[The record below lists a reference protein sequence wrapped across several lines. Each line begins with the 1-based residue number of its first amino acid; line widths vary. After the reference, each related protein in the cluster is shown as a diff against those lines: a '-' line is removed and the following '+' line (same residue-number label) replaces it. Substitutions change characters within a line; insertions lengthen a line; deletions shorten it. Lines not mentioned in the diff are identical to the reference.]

1 MSDAGLWS
9 AWGLW
14 MAVAG
19 VIVLV
24 AAGLLIT
31 IWLTAR
37 SILAHAG
44 RALAAAE
51 AIRENTQ
58 PIWALQTTNEVAAGL
73 LASVE
78 GIEAKASALVVALAD
93 PANAGQ
99 AAGAAGRT
107 RP

>member
-1 MSDAGLWS
+1 MSTAGDAELWAS
-9 AWGLW
+9 WGTW

-51 AIRENTQ
+51 EIRKNTQ
-58 PIWALQTTNEVAAGL
+58 PIWALQTTNEAAAEL
-73 LASVE
+73 LAAVE
-78 GIEAKASALVVALAD
+78 GLEAKAQALVAALAN
-93 PANAGQ
+93 P
-99 AAGAAGRT
+99 AGAAQPGRRT
-107 RP
+107 